1 MTNEFTEG
9 MVIGLYED
17 DDDKYA
23 IIKIVELDNE
33 KYLLLHQVEDER
45 EIKELDENKMYVIK
59 IEENNKDFEFV
70 KDQVL
75 LEKIIDIA
83 FEE

>member
-1 MTNEFTEG
+1 

-17 DDDKYA
+17 DDEKYA
-23 IIKIVELDNE
+23 ILKVIELDNE
-33 KYLLLHQVEDER
+33 KYLLLHQVEE
-45 EIKELDENKMYVIK
+45 ETELKELDEDKMYVIK
-59 IEENNKDFEFV
+59 VESNNKDFEFV
-70 KDQVL
+70 KDTLL